1 MKYAYLIFIAVLMAS
16 CGTEN
21 TDDLDVKLER
31 NSEQSSTPKYSSKVY
46 YLQDVGW
53 CYQVFRGTKMIL
65 NQKHVP
71 AVQGIKGFE
80 TKEKAEIAVN
90 FIMERVIAGNERP
103 SVTPEEL
110 DSIGAI
116 DLVPEVLP
124 INDIPS
130 ESNSPVELPPELI
143 EKMRDNE

>member
-1 MKYAYLIFIAVLMAS
+1 MKYAFLIFIGVLMVS

-21 TDDLDVKLER
+21 TDDLDVKLEK
-31 NSEQSSTPKYSSKVY
+31 NSEHPSIPKYSSKVY
-46 YLQDVGW
+46 YLQNVGW

-65 NQKHVP
+65 NQKHIP

-116 DLVPEVLP
+116 DLAPEVLP

-130 ESNSPVELPPELI
+130 EYN
-143 EKMRDNE
+143 

>member
-1 MKYAYLIFIAVLMAS
+1 MKYAFLIFIGVLMVS

-21 TDDLDVKLER
+21 TDDLDVKLEK
-31 NSEQSSTPKYSSKVY
+31 NSEQTSIPKYSSKVY
-46 YLQDVGW
+46 YLQNVGW

-65 NQKHVP
+65 NQKHMP

-116 DLVPEVLP
+116 DLAPEVLP
-124 INDIPS
+124 IRDIPS
-130 ESNSPVELPPELI
+130 EYN
-143 EKMRDNE
+143 

>member
-1 MKYAYLIFIAVLMAS
+1 MKYAFLIFIGVLMVS

-21 TDDLDVKLER
+21 TDDLDVKLEK
-31 NSEQSSTPKYSSKVY
+31 NSEQTSIPKYSSKVY
-46 YLQDVGW
+46 YLQNVGW

-65 NQKHVP
+65 NQKHIP

-116 DLVPEVLP
+116 DLAPEVLP

-130 ESNSPVELPPELI
+130 EYN
-143 EKMRDNE
+143 

>member
-1 MKYAYLIFIAVLMAS
+1 MKYAFLIFIGVLMVS

-21 TDDLDVKLER
+21 RDDLDVKLEK
-31 NSEQSSTPKYSSKVY
+31 NSEQTSIPKYSSKVY
-46 YLQDVGW
+46 YLQNVGW

-65 NQKHVP
+65 NQKHIP

-116 DLVPEVLP
+116 DLAPEVLP

-130 ESNSPVELPPELI
+130 EYN
-143 EKMRDNE
+143 

>member
-1 MKYAYLIFIAVLMAS
+1 MVS

-21 TDDLDVKLER
+21 TDDLDVKLEK
-31 NSEQSSTPKYSSKVY
+31 NSEQTSIPKYSSKVY
-46 YLQDVGW
+46 YLQNVGW

-65 NQKHVP
+65 NQKHIP

-116 DLVPEVLP
+116 DLAPEVLP
-124 INDIPS
+124 ISDIPG
-130 ESNSPVELPPELI
+130 EYN
-143 EKMRDNE
+143 